1 MAGGRRLGALAL
13 LGALAPQLGCS
24 FLFVDKPTVSA
35 GYAQGSN
42 CTSSPV
48 APAIDLVLMLW
59 QGARTISAAGS
70 DDNDYDGEALSRG
83 AVMSSGMLLFMLFGA
98 SMVSGFTHTGTCR
111 EAQEI
116 AKEPPRP
123 EPEQRI
129 DPLPRPAIAPAPPAV
144 EPPPPPAAPA
154 VDVIPEVPGAGGG
167 VPAAADGGQPLPP
180 PPPVAPVR

>member
-42 CTSSPV
+42 CTTSPI
-48 APAIDLVLMLW
+48 APALDLVLMLW
-59 QGARTISAAGS
+59 QGARFVSAAGS

-98 SMVSGFTHTGTCR
+98 SMVS
-111 EAQEI
+111 
-116 AKEPPRP
+116 
-123 EPEQRI
+123 
-129 DPLPRPAIAPAPPAV
+129 
-144 EPPPPPAAPA
+144 
-154 VDVIPEVPGAGGG
+154 
-167 VPAAADGGQPLPP
+167 
-180 PPPVAPVR
+180 

>member
-1 MAGGRRLGALAL
+1 MAL
-13 LGALAPQLGCS
+13 LGALAPQVGCS

-42 CTSSPV
+42 CTSSPI
-48 APAIDLVLMLW
+48 APALDLVLMLW
-59 QGARTISAAGS
+59 QGARFVSAAGS

-111 EAQEI
+111 EAQEV

-123 EPEQRI
+123 EVEPRI
-129 DPLPRPAIAPAPPAV
+129 DTLPRPAVAPV
-144 EPPPPPAAPA
+144 PPPVAPTVEVMPDVAATDGGPPS
-154 VDVIPEVPGAGGG
+154 G
-167 VPAAADGGQPLPP
+167 ADGGQPLPP
-180 PPPVAPVR
+180 PPDGVPAR

>member
-1 MAGGRRLGALAL
+1 MRGGRRLGALAL
-13 LGALAPQLGCS
+13 LGALAAPQLGCS

-35 GYAQGSN
+35 GYAQGNN
-42 CTSSPV
+42 CTSAPI

-59 QGARTISAAGS
+59 QGARAISAAGS

-111 EAQEI
+111 EAQEL

-123 EPEQRI
+123 EPEPRI
-129 DPLPRPAIAPAPPAV
+129 DPLPRPAIVPAVAPAASPATGSV
-144 EPPPPPAAPA
+144 RAAPSVQVTPAAT
-154 VDVIPEVPGAGGG
+154 
-167 VPAAADGGQPLPP
+167 ADGGQPPADDGGQPP
-180 PPPVAPVR
+180 PPPPQP